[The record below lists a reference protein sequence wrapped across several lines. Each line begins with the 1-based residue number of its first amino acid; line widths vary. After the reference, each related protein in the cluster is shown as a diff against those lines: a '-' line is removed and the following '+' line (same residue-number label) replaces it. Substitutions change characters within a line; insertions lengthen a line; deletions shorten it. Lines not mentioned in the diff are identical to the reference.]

1 MPTETLPPLSDSQ
14 SSDELR
20 AMVERPGLE
29 LLDFFVLATLC
40 SLRQALEHETTTAF
54 RLELLDALE
63 HRLIT
68 QAQR

>member
-1 MPTETLPPLSDSQ
+1 V
-14 SSDELR
+14 SDELR
-20 AMVERPGLE
+20 AMLDRPGLE
-29 LLDFFVLATLC
+29 LLDFWTVAALC

-63 HRLIT
+63 HRLIA